1 MQKIDKPSWVGA
13 LFSKDKREQRD
24 AALAKEE
31 ELKREAELEKQAAD
45 FANQYSKEQN
55 AADASQK
62 AKDEKSNWDWL
73 NQLGKYGL
81 DFTNEEGKFDLGA
94 SIKTI
99 GNVQKTVQDVQG
111 LIEGPQRTQAG
122 GQPRTGTQQ
131 DQPSRTPLT
140 PPGADNRSDSGSDQA
155 STIIYWVIGGVV
167 AVGLI
172 GIIIVLAT
180 KK

>member
-1 MQKIDKPSWVGA
+1 MEKIDKPSWVGA

-24 AALAKEE
+24 AAKAKEE

-94 SIKTI
+94 SIKTV

-111 LIEGPQRTQAG
+111 LIEGTQRTQSG
-122 GQPRTGTQQ
+122 GQPRTGTR